1 MKEAES
7 VSYKTSQALYQK
19 VGEFLQQSEGIE
31 KKEKLLKELGALFTK
46 SIGQAEQMARPLL
59 SFLFLSSFLNFFCP

>member
-19 VGEFLQQSEGIE
+19 VGEFLKQSEGIE

-46 SIGQAEQMARPLL
+46 SIGQAEQMARLD
-59 SFLFLSSFLNFFCP
+59 SSFFILLFFILSP